1 MPETS
6 GYRLTPAASADIEAI
21 VGFLNERNPI
31 AAVRFLE
38 ALQASIEYVVG
49 LPLAHPRL
57 DTSNPALRDV
67 RSRPLTGAFAR
78 YLLFYAARGD
88 TVLVIRVL
96 HSARDIGAILQ

>member
-67 RSRPLTGAFAR
+67 RSRPL
-78 YLLFYAARGD
+78 FYAARGD